1 VVSMRLRGAVVSA
14 RPSLVGG
21 RAGPP
26 AGVRGSTRT
35 TISSEATATT
45 PPQTTASEGTGG
57 KGSPAKPSRAER
69 LAEPRRR
76 AETAVARNGR
86 RAPRGGR
93 TGPTSPQRGLAP
105 DREARA
111 QPTTGG
117 SRPREAVRRR
127 LR

>member
-1 VVSMRLRGAVVSA
+1 VVSMRPRGAAVSA
-14 RPSLVGG
+14 RPSLAGG

-26 AGVRGSTRT
+26 AEVRDSTRT

-45 PPQTTASEGTGG
+45 PPQTTPSEGTGG

-69 LAEPRRR
+69 LAEPRSRG
-76 AETAVARNGR
+76 ETEVARNGR

-111 QPTTGG
+111 HRRPEGG
-117 SRPREAVRRR
+117 GREAVRRR
-127 LR
+127 CG